1 MVQIVFVLLSNG
13 VSHWVFFC
21 SFLVD
26 WSSQSS
32 WGMSSWSMIIIIL
45 DYHDHNQCQLLI
57 TIILKKYCFCQFNI
71 SIIIITMITIVNH
84 YRCHHQQ
91 DFKEVTALRRSFA
104 SCCLIGRGLAFLAQ
118 RILIILNHHIVLII
132 IIFIAITIIMIII
145 TMIII
150 IIMLDVG

>member
-32 WGMSSWSMIIIIL
+32 WSMIIIIL
-45 DYHDHNQCQLLI
+45 DYHDHYQCQLLI
-57 TIILKKYCFCQFNI
+57 TIISKNYCFCQFNI

-104 SCCLIGRGLAFLAQ
+104 SCCLIGKGLAFLAQ